1 MIKHIVMWKLKD
13 DNKAENAA
21 KVKAVL
27 EGLAG
32 KIDGLTLIEVGID
45 FSATNVSGDV
55 VLYSEFTSREALDA
69 YQVHPAH
76 QEAAAFVRSVVADR
90 LMVDYEI

>member
-21 KVKAVL
+21 KVKEVL

-45 FSATNVSGDV
+45 FSATGVSGDI
-55 VLYSEFTSREALDA
+55 VLYSEFTTRAALDA

-76 QEAAAFVRSVVADR
+76 QEAAAFVRSVVSDR

>member
-21 KVKAVL
+21 KVKQVL
-27 EGLAG
+27 EGLQG

-45 FSATNVSGDV
+45 FSATGVSGDI

-76 QEAAAFVRSVVADR
+76 QEAAAFVRSVVSDR
-90 LMVDYEI
+90 LMVDYEV